1 MLFAANNISI
11 AEENSAEENSLRTV
25 QYFSGSNFLILLSGI
40 KNIVF
45 FLVILIL
52 FTNKL
57 NAKSCLSFLPYGFN
71 DYYVHLPQNASFC
84 VKEGKFFYDYK
95 TDNYGGRLF
104 YNKSLNEQ
112 IQVFGDSQVLGLD
125 VEKIEQHF
133 LYRVY
138 KNKNFVIYA
147 APNNGP
153 YEVIN
158 FLNQN
163 KKILKK
169 KIIIVFNF
177 SVDIFRIGY
186 DWNPKNYVALKDY
199 ELDEILDHPL
209 KYNWIIFKNLLSN
222 RNFTLKKYNNHKMQN
237 LFNNNKDEIY
247 NLLVEYFNQ
256 LNKTASSLDIEID
269 LIITKPYWIYSKNK
283 KRNKFLLENELNEK
297 VEQLICNSFNS
308 TKKINNIY
316 ISDINKKILNT
327 NDLTFDNRHYK
338 SSLIKLVK
346 KTQIC

>member
-1 MLFAANNISI
+1 MFFAANNISI

-25 QYFSGSNFLILLSGI
+25 QYLSGSNFLILLSGI

-57 NAKSCLSFLPYGFN
+57 NAKNCLSFLPYGFN

-84 VKEGKFFYDYK
+84 VKEGKFFYNYK

-186 DWNPKNYVALKDY
+186 NWNPKNYVALKDY

-308 TKKINNIY
+308 VKKINNIY
-316 ISDINKKILNT
+316 ISDINKEILNT